1 MNRPDLEGWNG
12 ERERDGVDEAR
23 PNPVR
28 SEHQGSGSV
37 DVGWESMD
45 SSLMTGAALA
55 ARALRHGPN
64 EWRWF
69 FAAILVAA
77 AVIVVVHVAVNRTQ
91 GIPFAVLALSLCAT
105 TTGLAMVWR
114 RGRLGAKNPVAATL
128 STVALRTMVMLGALL
143 FVAATKW
150 THLNSFASSLL
161 GCYFLFLVLECALS
175 VRWYSSLTRVVES

>member
-1 MNRPDLEGWNG
+1 MNRPDPLEENA
-12 ERERDGVDEAR
+12 EREWDGADEAR
-23 PNPVR
+23 PVPVQ
-28 SEHQGSGSV
+28 HDNQASGCLDLDPV
-37 DVGWESMD
+37 DSRPI
-45 SSLMTGAALA
+45 TQAALA
-55 ARALRHGPN
+55 MRALQHGPN

-69 FAAILVAA
+69 FAAILGAA
-77 AVIVVVHVAVNRTQ
+77 TVIVVVHVAWNRAQ

-105 TTGLAMVWR
+105 TTGLAMMWR

-128 STVALRTMVMLGALL
+128 STVALRTLVMMGALL

-161 GCYFLFLVLECALS
+161 GCYFLFLVLESVLS